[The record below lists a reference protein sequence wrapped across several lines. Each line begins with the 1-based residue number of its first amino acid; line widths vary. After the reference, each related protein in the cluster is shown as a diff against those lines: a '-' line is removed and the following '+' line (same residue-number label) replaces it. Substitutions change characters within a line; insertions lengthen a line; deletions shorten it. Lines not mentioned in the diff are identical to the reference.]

1 MSQDSSD
8 VVSATVRRWQL
19 TETLRQLRDQAGLTI
34 EQAVERL
41 RAGGGT
47 WSRSKLGRI
56 ETREQGVK
64 PREVEQLLDLY
75 QVTDPSLRGW
85 LLDLAATAPER
96 GYWRAIRREVVEDFH
111 DFLRI
116 EAALVALRQLETIA
130 VPGLLQTAD
139 FTRAL
144 INGADPGVAPDVV
157 ERRVLTRIARQ
168 QVLTRPNPLE
178 YHVIIDEAI
187 LERPVGSPVIMR
199 NQLRRLIDETA
210 RDHFT
215 LQVLPKSAGA
225 SPAMD
230 GPFCVL
236 SLPEPIPDFGYAEG
250 RGGAVY
256 IEDREMVR
264 ICLVKW
270 GILTDRALSPADS
283 VDLIKEAAKG
293 YERSTT
299 KEGT

>member
-1 MSQDSSD
+1 M
-8 VVSATVRRWQL
+8 
-19 TETLRQLRDQAGLTI
+19 RQLRDQAGLTI

-64 PREVEQLLDLY
+64 PREAGQLLDLY

-96 GYWRAIRREVVEDFH
+96 GHWRAIRREVVEDFH

-199 NQLRRLIDETA
+199 NQFD
-210 RDHFT
+210 D
-215 LQVLPKSAGA
+215 VS
-225 SPAMD
+225 
-230 GPFCVL
+230 
-236 SLPEPIPDFGYAEG
+236 
-250 RGGAVY
+250 
-256 IEDREMVR
+256 
-264 ICLVKW
+264 
-270 GILTDRALSPADS
+270 
-283 VDLIKEAAKG
+283 
-293 YERSTT
+293 
-299 KEGT
+299 